1 MCLGCV
7 LIYAVVVC
15 LGVEIVMQVIVSQVS
30 SA

>member
-7 LIYAVVVC
+7 LIYAAVVC